1 MDVPTMPRAPLRIA
15 LVTTGLRLGG
25 AEQQVAALASR
36 FAALGHAVLV
46 VSLTA
51 GREVT
56 LPGEVT
62 TVSLAMS
69 KTPWSIAAA
78 LLHARRLLRQWQ
90 PDVLHSHMV
99 HANLFARAL
108 VALGGMPALVCT
120 AHSVRE
126 GGKARMLA
134 YRWTDRLATLTTH
147 VSAEGRQRMIE
158 LRAVPKERIAVVPN
172 GIDTQRFRPNPAW
185 RTDTRAALGIA
196 PGQPL
201 VLHVGRLVEEKKQA
215 LLLDAFAHVVQLSG
229 PDADVQLRIAGDGP
243 LRSNLAARIAALGL
257 ARHVQLL
264 GTRDDVPRLLNAADL
279 FVLSSDIEGM
289 PLVVGEALACGCP
302 VVATDAAGVADMLSH
317 HGKVVPRGDAPALAR
332 AMLGALETGRG
343 SAADEAARH
352 RHIDTTLGLD
362 AVSAQW
368 LACYGRLA
376 STRHARTELA

>member
-1 MDVPTMPRAPLRIA
+1 MSRAPLRIA

-51 GREVT
+51 GREVA
-56 LPGEVT
+56 LPGEVA
-62 TVSLAMS
+62 TVSLAMR
-69 KTPWSIAAA
+69 KAPWSIAAA
-78 LLHARRLLRQWQ
+78 LLQARRLLRQWQ

-108 VALGGMPALVCT
+108 VALGGMPPLICT
-120 AHSVRE
+120 AHSARE

-134 YRWTDRLATLTTH
+134 YRWTDRLAALTTH
-147 VSAEGRQRMIE
+147 VSAEGRQRMIA
-158 LRAVPKERIAVVPN
+158 LRAVPEERIAVVPN
-172 GIDTQRFRPNPAW
+172 GIDTGRFRPDPAC
-185 RTDTRAALGIA
+185 RAATRAALGIA
-196 PGQPL
+196 PGQRL
-201 VLHVGRLVEEKKQA
+201 VMHVGRLVEEKNQA
-215 LLLDAFAHVVQLSG
+215 LLLDAFGRVVELTG
-229 PDADVQLRIAGDGP
+229 AAADVQLRIAGDGP
-243 LRSNLAARIAALGL
+243 LRNVLAARIPTLGL
-257 ARHVQLL
+257 TRHVQLL

-302 VVATDAAGVADMLSH
+302 VVATNAAGVADML
-317 HGKVVPRGDAPALAR
+317 GQQGRVVPRGDTSALAR
-332 AMLGALETGRG
+332 AMLDALEIGRG
-343 SAADEAARH
+343 SPVDEAARH

-362 AVSAQW
+362 AVGAQW

-376 STRHARTELA
+376 GMRKARTELA